1 MIIKTGIIP
10 SAAFSIFGIEIYW
23 YAIFITISIALGY
36 IWAWK
41 HDGRYKIKFDD
52 VLTLSLIMIPVGF
65 ICARLYYI
73 IFNLSY
79 YMQNPSEILDVRNGG
94 LAIYGGIIGAIGT
107 IAIFCRVKKISFLD
121 LLDYLAPVLPLGQ
134 AIGRWGNYV
143 NIEAYGTE
151 TNGPIKMEIV
161 EQGVTRF
168 VHPTFLYESI
178 CSFVLFFILVYV
190 CRKRKFSGQAAAI
203 YLIGYSFYRFFIE
216 GLRTDSLMLGNIRVS
231 QILSLLI
238 FVPTLIIYILKMKK
252 KPNKEEI
259 RASNTK

>member
-10 SAAFSIFGIEIYW
+10 STAFSIFGIEIYW
-23 YAIFITISIALGY
+23 YAIFITIAIILGY

-65 ICARLYYI
+65 ICARLYFVL
-73 IFNLSY
+73 FNLPY
-79 YMQNPSEILDVRNGG
+79 YIQNPVEILDVRNGG
-94 LAIYGGIIGAIGT
+94 LAIYGGIIGAIST
-107 IAIFCRVKKISFLD
+107 IAVFCKVKKINFLD

-143 NIEAYGTE
+143 NIEAYGSE
-151 TNGPIKMEIV
+151 TNWPIKMEIV
-161 EQGVTRF
+161 EQGVTKY

-178 CSFVLFFILVYV
+178 CSFILFFILVYV
-190 CRKRKFSGQAAAI
+190 CRKRKFSGQVAAI
-203 YLIGYSFYRFFIE
+203 YLMGYGFYRFFIE

-231 QILSLLI
+231 QLLSLVI
-238 FVPTLIIYILKMKK
+238 FVSILLIYVLKMKK
-252 KPNKEEI
+252 ETKKSE
-259 RASNTK
+259 SNT